1 MAQHNVSV
9 KSSCLTKNMILLEAS
24 AGENWVQE
32 THREPGGCPGA
43 PGLCFASSSHLI
55 GENKMSRIL
64 LGCGMKG
71 AGWKRMAQMCSVAK
85 PIIGSQWCLNFRFGN
100 DSLTQGQSERKQLKA
115 LPLRQPST
123 QAALLSPNQMESLER
138 CQEEDF
144 PLSDLSHHK
153 DKDAKNFAIRR
164 SITRP
169 PLNQEIWLL
178 PRPTPNF
185 CTNAAAPIELRF
197 QAAQELRCIAVLGQ
211 LTSKTH
217 VCVLS
222 I

>member
-1 MAQHNVSV
+1 MTQHNVSV
-9 KSSCLTKNMILLEAS
+9 KSSCLTKNMILLEGS

-32 THREPGGCPGA
+32 THWEPGGCPGA

-55 GENKMSRIL
+55 GENKMFRIL
-64 LGCGMKG
+64 LGWGMKG

-144 PLSDLSHHK
+144 PLSDLSHHWQGCK
-153 DKDAKNFAIRR
+153 K
-164 SITRP
+164 
-169 PLNQEIWLL
+169 LCNQEINH
-178 PRPTPNF
+178 TGTFESGNMAF
-185 CTNAAAPIELRF
+185 AKTN
-197 QAAQELRCIAVLGQ
+197 
-211 LTSKTH
+211 T
-217 VCVLS
+217 
-222 I
+222 